1 MGMDGVDGDPDKRRA
16 SGIWDFVD
24 KSYNEIGLKL
34 IAMPTSGDG
43 YHMVLKEPIGSSGG
57 LDGAKVRGD
66 ACLQGFD

>member
-34 IAMPTSGDG
+34 ITMPTS
-43 YHMVLKEPIGSSGG
+43 E
-57 LDGAKVRGD
+57 
-66 ACLQGFD
+66 